1 MNEPYLWDKSGTP
14 DPEISDL
21 EELLTPL
28 RMSAKALQFRPL
40 PPLSLLARCA
50 AFLRQ
55 HWMVPVAAASAA
67 AVLLATWITMAPPAI
82 SSSDWEARTISG
94 TPELAGKKLKVQ
106 QLLPGQWLA
115 TNHNSTVHL
124 RAGNIGEIEVAGDSL
139 VSLSESRQNLQRLS
153 LRYGFIHARIS
164 APPGLFVVDTP
175 AARAT
180 DLGCEYTLKIERDG
194 RGELRVFTGW
204 VDLSYVYKQ
213 SLVPAG
219 AAARIAA
226 DGTLSP
232 PYFEDSSAEFK
243 QALLDFSFSE
253 SGSAFHRAALEN
265 VLRHSRQ
272 RDALTLLNLF
282 PRADAKERL
291 LIFDRLNQLV
301 PAPSSIT
308 RKNARDWETN
318 SMNDWWPVIEK
329 QLGLSAIKKGN
340 KPLNIR

>member
-1 MNEPYLWDKSGTP
+1 MNEPYLWDKSGAP

-21 EELLTPL
+21 EELLKPL
-28 RMSAKALQFRPL
+28 RMAENVLDFPPL
-40 PPLSLLARCA
+40 PRPSLLARCA

-67 AVLLATWITMAPPAI
+67 TVLFATWITMSPPAI
-82 SSSDWEARTISG
+82 SSADWEARAVSG
-94 TPELAGKKLKVQ
+94 APELAGKKLKVQ
-106 QLLPGQWLA
+106 QMLPGQWLA

-124 RAGNIGEIEVAGDSL
+124 RAGKIGEIEIAGDSL
-139 VSLSESRQNLQRLS
+139 VSLAEAGQNRQRLS
-153 LRYGFIHARIS
+153 LRYGFIHAHIS
-164 APPGLFVVDTP
+164 APPGLFIVDTP
-175 AARAT
+175 AARAI

-194 RGELRVFTGW
+194 QGELKVFTGW
-204 VDLSYVYKQ
+204 VDLSHVYRQ

-232 PYFEDSSAEFK
+232 PYFEDSSDLFK

-253 SGSAFHRAALEN
+253 IGSEHHRTALETL
-265 VLRHSRQ
+265 LRDSRQ

-282 PRADAKERL
+282 PRADLEERL

-301 PAPSSIT
+301 PAPASIT
-308 RKNARDWETN
+308 RQNARDWEIN

-329 QLGLSAIKKGN
+329 QLGLNAIKKGD
-340 KPLNIR
+340 KPLNAR